1 MKITTAL
8 ICTLLAALLSGCAS
22 YWLHTNASA
31 QARTV
36 GDFMKDEALYNLA
49 FCERCYVEESNN
61 NAIPSFVRLQ
71 TGQAQVQQ
79 TVTGQLGVTLPMAGH
94 DTISPQLT
102 GAHQAQDNWT
112 FAPVVDPA
120 EVKRLYFLYRAEFV
134 PTDTGH
140 LANILANI
148 FPTNPPTL
156 DQQGRPYL
164 NYTPVLVTNFTTNS
178 MGTNAISTNVLIISN
193 VPQFTAT
200 VIPPTVPALTNVP
213 GAGTNMEELLQN
225 RWFSFANRDSDT
237 NWYCAG
243 SYDDRKI
250 WISKTNDA
258 FFRFTLLTLGA
269 TNNLT
274 GDQSSRPY
282 FSIQNGLLI
291 RLQ

>member
-1 MKITTAL
+1 MKTTIAL
-8 ICTLLAALLSGCAS
+8 ICTLLAMLLSGCAS
-22 YWLHTNASA
+22 HWLHTNASA

-49 FCERCYVEESNN
+49 FCERCYDEEKNS

-71 TGQAQVQQ
+71 TGQTQVQQ
-79 TVTGQLGVTLPMAGH
+79 TITGQLGVMFPMAGR

-112 FAPVVDPA
+112 FAAVVDPG
-120 EVKRLYFLYRAEFV
+120 EVKRLYYLYRAEFL
-134 PTDTGH
+134 PAGS
-140 LANILANI
+140 NELANI

-164 NYTPVLVTNFTTNS
+164 NYTPVLVTNSTTNFE
-178 MGTNAISTNVLIISN
+178 GNKAILTNSWTNVLIINN

-200 VIPPTVPALTNVP
+200 VTPPTVHTPSEVP
-213 GAGTNMEELLQN
+213 GAGTNREDLLKN
-225 RWFSFANRDSDT
+225 RWFSFSNKGCDT
-237 NWYCAG
+237 NWYFAG

-250 WISKTNDA
+250 WIKKGNDA

-274 GDQSSRPY
+274 GDQGSRPY
-282 FSIQNGLLI
+282 FSVQNGLLFQL
-291 RLQ
+291 R